1 MNGTKPQS
9 QRDQNLKDRI
19 ALWRD
24 AFRDK
29 RTGIHQTLDD
39 LIWNYAVFRTAIRI
53 VRLANEK
60 REDRPLVNQ
69 MLFDMIQS
77 GYWSGLLLGIRR
89 LLDRGGIKGK
99 QGVYSLRSVIK
110 DIEACRPSITRRVYV
125 EWVCD
130 ARYDLEVLRQEQWE
144 SVQAAARERRAS
156 WGDPELMKSEW
167 AHGHFD
173 FLSWTTEENRSPED
187 LIDPTVF
194 AKIEARLTALDGI
207 SDHVSSHVAHAG
219 NKESREGKDL
229 ENFNI
234 LDAREVLKSLKQVA
248 DLVGVWFAN
257 EGGAG
262 LAVYQG
268 DQFEGLDQ
276 PMVSASDL
284 KVLDEQWAEIDRDV
298 AAWSISPEEL

>member
-1 MNGTKPQS
+1 MSGTEPQS
-9 QRDQNLKDRI
+9 QRDQNLKERI
-19 ALWRD
+19 GIWRE

-53 VRLANEK
+53 VRLANER
-60 REDRPLVNQ
+60 REDRAPINQ

-130 ARYDLEVLRQEQWE
+130 ARYDLEVLR
-144 SVQAAARERRAS
+144 REEREALIVAKGKAV

-167 AHGHFD
+167 AHRHFD
-173 FLSWTTEENRSPED
+173 FLSGGSEGNRSPDD
-187 LIDPTVF
+187 LITPSVF
-194 AKIEARLTALDGI
+194 AKVEARLAKLNDI
-207 SDHVSSHVAHAG
+207 AEHVSSHVAHAG

-229 ENFNI
+229 ENFDI
-234 LDAREVLKSLKQVA
+234 RDAREALKNLKQVA
-248 DLVGVWFAN
+248 DLVGIWFAN

-268 DQFEGLDQ
+268 DKFEGLDQ
-276 PMVSASDL
+276 PLVATSDL
-284 KVLDEQWAEIDRDV
+284 KELEEQWTEIDHDV
-298 AAWSISPEEL
+298 TAWAMKPDDL